1 MGGFETRTLVLVEP
15 TLKYHP
21 DLFEVLTMAR
31 ESGSG
36 TVHGR
41 QFDWGGLLPKCNGG
55 VRRYA
60 WHGRKSCCMYNG
72 ISVLD
77 CETDMSSR
85 CESRS

>member
-1 MGGFETRTLVLVEP
+1 MWTLVCMEP
-15 TLKYHP
+15 SLKYHP
-21 DLFEVLTMAR
+21 DLFEVLTLVR

-60 WHGRKSCCMYNG
+60 RYGRKSC
-72 ISVLD
+72 
-77 CETDMSSR
+77 
-85 CESRS
+85 